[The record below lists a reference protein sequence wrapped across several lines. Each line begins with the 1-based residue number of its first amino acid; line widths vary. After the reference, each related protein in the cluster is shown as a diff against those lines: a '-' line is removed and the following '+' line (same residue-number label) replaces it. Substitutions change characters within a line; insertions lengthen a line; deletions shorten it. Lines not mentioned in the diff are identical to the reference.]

1 MVSQVMPPACR
12 PAAPGRLPDMD
23 QRTFWGIARAHLLN
37 VGIIRPGPHVTA
49 IEINVYLSSP
59 TGAPVTVGKITD
71 QDKSDVPRFLNR
83 CVLSS
88 LRNISHAAPNSL
100 MWSHCGGGSSATGQ
114 EAFMH

>member
-1 MVSQVMPPACR
+1 M
-12 PAAPGRLPDMD
+12 PDMD

-71 QDKSDVPRFLNR
+71 QDKADVPRFLNR
-83 CVLSS
+83 SARSTDMCPMLFSLQSYSMAYEPLSEHNKASS
-88 LRNISHAAPNSL
+88 LSL
-100 MWSHCGGGSSATGQ
+100 VGAVLPPVCTGK
-114 EAFMH
+114 

>member
-1 MVSQVMPPACR
+1 
-12 PAAPGRLPDMD
+12 MD

-71 QDKSDVPRFLNR
+71 PDKADVPRFLNR
-83 CVLSS
+83 CVIIACLTSMVLGS
-88 LRNISHAAPNSL
+88 LRAGQL
-100 MWSHCGGGSSATGQ
+100 LVHCRT
-114 EAFMH
+114 

>member
-1 MVSQVMPPACR
+1 
-12 PAAPGRLPDMD
+12 MD

-71 QDKSDVPRFLNR
+71 PDKADVPRFLNR
-83 CVLSS
+83 CRPAFKLSS
-88 LRNISHAAPNSL
+88 ARQYVVCALQTLSWSCFDWLWPVISP
-100 MWSHCGGGSSATGQ
+100 
-114 EAFMH
+114 